1 VYGSVPKLR
10 QRGGALRGD
19 STTSPKAKKLPA
31 ELLRVNAQAP
41 EPDVLRYAA
50 HFLVRGCVVGIPTD
64 TFYGLA
70 ADPFNLAAVD
80 ELYRVKGRP
89 ETRALPILVNSMDQ
103 ALLLMRQDMSDVV
116 EAPPRN
122 FLRLA
127 EALWPGGLT
136 MVVDAANRVPLKVTA
151 NTGKVALRW
160 PKSPVVEHLI
170 EEFGGPIT
178 GTSANISG
186 FPACPNAEQLM
197 KQLGLRLP
205 LVLDGGET
213 GMGLPSTIVGLRDDS
228 WEILREGAIP
238 VAEIENVLQ

>member
-1 VYGSVPKLR
+1 
-10 QRGGALRGD
+10 
-19 STTSPKAKKLPA
+19 LPA
-31 ELLRVNAQAP
+31 ELLRVNAQTP
-41 EPDVLRYAA
+41 EVDVLRYAA

-80 ELYRVKGRP
+80 EIYRVKGRP
-89 ETRALPILVNSMDQ
+89 ETRALPILVNSLDQ
-103 ALLLMRQDMSDVV
+103 ALILMKQHVADSV
-116 EAPPRN
+116 EHPPRN
-122 FLRLA
+122 FLNLA
-127 EALWPGGLT
+127 EAFWPGGLT
-136 MVVDAANRVPLKVTA
+136 VVIDASNRVPLKVTA

-160 PKSPVVEHLI
+160 PKSPVVEQLI
-170 EEFGGPIT
+170 DEFGGPVT

-205 LVLDGGET
+205 LILDAGET
-213 GMGLPSTIVGLRDDS
+213 GVGLPSTIVGLQDDH

-238 VAEIENVLQ
+238 VAEIERVLREPPTPIPAN